1 MKKNVLTSSY
11 ALNFLGVLPFELVI
25 KQNHLKSIFKI
36 LRFFRGT
43 IILDQKYFLQFVK
56 NFFNKRLQHLIS
68 VKADASYNI
77 YQDNNKITLI
87 LYLRNIFK
95 TVRLVLIIL
104 FASYFLGMFWYI
116 YCDLTRLYIDDDTT
130 DKFIDYFF
138 IMPEGA
144 DPFNDPA
151 LADYKLKAAIIMT
164 YYAFTT
170 LSTVGL
176 GDFHPRSNAERLLC
190 AIILLVGSTMF
201 SYIMGNF
208 IDILYSL
215 KNINVDF
222 KDELMLTK
230 FMGSLTRF
238 NGG

>member
-1 MKKNVLTSSY
+1 M
-11 ALNFLGVLPFELVI
+11 
-25 KQNHLKSIFKI
+25 
-36 LRFFRGT
+36 
-43 IILDQKYFLQFVK
+43 
-56 NFFNKRLQHLIS
+56 NKRLQHVI
-68 VKADASYNI
+68 KIKPDASWNI

-104 FASYFLGMFWYI
+104 FASYFLGMFWFI
-116 YCDLTRLYIDDDTT
+116 YCDMTMRYVEDPYTE
-130 DKFIDYFF
+130 KFITHFKLV
-138 IMPEGA
+138 PEDA
-144 DPFNDPA
+144 DMLEDSAVAP
-151 LADYKLKAAIIMT
+151 YKLRSAIIMT

-176 GDFHPRSNAERLLC
+176 GDFHPKSSAERVLC
-190 AIILLVGSTMF
+190 AVILLVGSTMF

-215 KNINVDF
+215 RNINVDF

-238 NGG
+238 NSG

>member
-1 MKKNVLTSSY
+1 M
-11 ALNFLGVLPFELVI
+11 
-25 KQNHLKSIFKI
+25 
-36 LRFFRGT
+36 
-43 IILDQKYFLQFVK
+43 K
-56 NFFNKRLQHLIS
+56 NFFNKRLKHLIA

-95 TVRLVLIIL
+95 TVRLVMIIL

-116 YCDLTRLYIDDDTT
+116 YCDLTMKYIDDPTT
-130 DKFIDYFF
+130 DKFIIFF
-138 IMPEGA
+138 RLVPEGA
-144 DPFNDPA
+144 NPVNDSA
-151 LADYKLKAAIIMT
+151 VADYKLRAAIIMT
-164 YYAFTT
+164 YWAFTT

-176 GDFHPRSNAERLLC
+176 GDYHPRSNAERVLC

-238 NGG
+238 NGGQPIDHKRQEKIERYFDFRWTNDHNIAVSTKEDEELIS

>member
-1 MKKNVLTSSY
+1 MN
-11 ALNFLGVLPFELVI
+11 
-25 KQNHLKSIFKI
+25 
-36 LRFFRGT
+36 
-43 IILDQKYFLQFVK
+43 
-56 NFFNKRLQHLIS
+56 
-68 VKADASYNI
+68 
-77 YQDNNKITLI
+77 
-87 LYLRNIFK
+87 
-95 TVRLVLIIL
+95 
-104 FASYFLGMFWYI
+104 YI
-116 YCDLTRLYIDDDTT
+116 QDDTT
-130 DKFIDYFF
+130 EKFIPYFNP
-138 IMPEGA
+138 IPDGA
-144 DPFNDPA
+144 DSEMDPA
-151 LADYKLKAAIIMT
+151 FADYKVKAAIIMT

-176 GDFHPRSNAERLLC
+176 GDFHPRSNAERVLC

-238 NGG
+238 NGGQTIDHKRQERIERYFDFRWTNDRNIAVSTSEDEELIA